1 MRLALLRI
9 DPETTSMELQ
19 VDKAISKLREASIQM
34 GDKFMKDV
42 RQFVDDVLESEGE
55 QKNQLI
61 EEYEGKGA
69 AALKEIATHIK
80 NLETLRNEN
89 NREHSAISP
98 GVTDIL
104 RKIGGTGIGKVGEAI
119 TIQDLKRAHQWIL
132 LMRPELLSKAQI

>member
-61 EEYEGKGA
+61 EEY
-69 AALKEIATHIK
+69 
-80 NLETLRNEN
+80 
-89 NREHSAISP
+89 
-98 GVTDIL
+98 
-104 RKIGGTGIGKVGEAI
+104 
-119 TIQDLKRAHQWIL
+119 
-132 LMRPELLSKAQI
+132 